1 MAAEY
6 KIKIGFFE
14 SPSEFYFTPVDRD
27 AAAQQK
33 LTKLELEL
41 SQYCAATSTEARK
54 IRLQKGDVSKNNDSR
69 QCRAKIWCR
78 ISSRKSQSQCRTL
91 IVLGFSLMS
100 STLYQT
106 LFRLSLY
113 SI

>member
-27 AAAQQK
+27 KAAQEK

-41 SQYCAATSTEARK
+41 LQYCAANTTRAHE

-69 QCRAKIWCR
+69 Q
-78 ISSRKSQSQCRTL
+78 
-91 IVLGFSLMS
+91 
-100 STLYQT
+100 
-106 LFRLSLY
+106 
-113 SI
+113 